1 MRGPIIPS
9 KTPAGQRELALR
21 ARGLSQRHRTVLL
34 LVDGR
39 RSLAEVLRTAE
50 AAGAS
55 RQVFDELLQMGMVAL
70 PVDPA
75 LQAAA
80 DTAAGPI
87 TDIELPLDIPADT
100 SLLPPAQSLLP
111 ASDWVAM
118 DSLPGDASLTQ
129 PMDEAR
135 ALMIRAVRREA
146 PVAGSLTVMKL
157 MRARTREDLLDL
169 LDEVEQRLARP
180 RRLIVAAQT
189 MRHVR
194 HLLSMAE
201 STASV
206 PGA

>member
-39 RSLAEVLRTAE
+39 RSLTEVLRTAE

-55 RQVFDELLQMGMVAL
+55 RQVFDELFQMGMVVLPAEAAL
-70 PVDPA
+70 
-75 LQAAA
+75 LAA

-87 TDIELPLDIPADT
+87 TDIELPLDIPGDT

-118 DSLPGDASLTQ
+118 DSLPGTTSLAQ
-129 PMDEAR
+129 PVDEAR

>member
-55 RQVFDELLQMGMVAL
+55 RQVFDELLQMGMVVLPAEAAL
-70 PVDPA
+70 
-75 LQAAA
+75 LAA

-87 TDIELPLDIPADT
+87 TDIELPLDIPGDT

-118 DSLPGDASLTQ
+118 DSLPGTAGLAQ
-129 PMDEAR
+129 PVDEAR

-157 MRARTREDLLDL
+157 MRARSREDLLDL

>member
-1 MRGPIIPS
+1 MRAPLIPS

-39 RSLAEVLRTAE
+39 RSLAEVLRQAD

-55 RQVFDELLQMGMVAL
+55 RQVFDELLQLGMVEL
-70 PVDPA
+70 PAEAEP
-75 LQAAA
+75 QGA
-80 DTAAGPI
+80 DSVSGPI
-87 TDIELPLDIPADT
+87 TDIELPLDMPADT
-100 SLLPPAQSLLP
+100 SLLPPVQSMLP
-111 ASDWVAM
+111 ASDWVTM
-118 DSLPGDASLTQ
+118 DSVPGGLGLAQ
-129 PMDEAR
+129 PVEEAR

-146 PVAGSLTVMKL
+146 PVSGSLTIVKL
-157 MRARTREDLLDL
+157 KRARSREDLLDL
-169 LDEVEQRLARP
+169 LDEVELRLARP
-180 RRLIVAAQT
+180 RRLIIAAQT